1 MPNNV
6 ATSQL
11 AQAPYKPGITGW
23 NITKGNS
30 GKGLPVMSGSS
41 SGVMNQSFGFGP
53 LHVQKAK
60 YSSQEKMPKDLNADF
75 SFDQYGMPDENM
87 LPKI

>member
-1 MPNNV
+1 MPN
-6 ATSQL
+6 AMGSPHLTQM
-11 AQAPYKPGITGW
+11 PTKPGITGW

-30 GKGLPVMSGSS
+30 GKNLPIMSGSS

-53 LHVQKAK
+53 LQIQRAK

-75 SFDQYGMPDENM
+75 SFDQYGNSDENL